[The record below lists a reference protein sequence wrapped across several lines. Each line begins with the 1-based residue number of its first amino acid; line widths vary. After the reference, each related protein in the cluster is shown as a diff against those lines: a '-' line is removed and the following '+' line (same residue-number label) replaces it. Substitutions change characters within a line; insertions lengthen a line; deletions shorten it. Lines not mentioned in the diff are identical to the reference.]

1 MALEDYEFGARRCS
15 RDSICKFIPQYAI
28 KDARFA
34 DCCPA
39 ISRYNLHA
47 YSGGGRVIMANSLL
61 QGRGEISEE
70 VREIVFRCQLCGAC
84 QTSCHIVTELVEP
97 LEIARELKFRCV
109 EEGKENQA
117 LSSVRARLVKTNNI
131 FGKKQS
137 DRARWAEGL
146 QAKDAGAEAVETLF
160 FAGCRLS
167 YDESFHPVA
176 RKSLQLML
184 EAGMDVGILGKAE
197 TCCGGRLF
205 DMGYRDDFH
214 KLAGTLAKRIRS
226 SGAYRLVTACG
237 CCYGTF
243 RQFFPMAGIDLEG
256 VEVLHVSE
264 VLEELLGEGKVELKK
279 AVPLR
284 VAYHDPCHL
293 GRLGEPYQRWEGQY
307 VKQMG
312 LWVAEPDREV
322 RRGLGGVFDP
332 PRKVISA
339 IEGIRLVEMKRKR
352 EHAWCCGA
360 GGGVLEAY
368 PAFAAWTA
376 LERMKEV
383 VDEGCD
389 ALVTACPWCE
399 TTFRMAIG
407 ESGGGGP
414 RVMDL
419 VELVAMAT

>member
-1 MALEDYEFGARRCS
+1 MALEDYQFGARYCS

-34 DCCPA
+34 ECCPA

-47 YSGGGRVIMANSLL
+47 YSGGGRVIIANSLL
-61 QGRGEISEE
+61 QGRGEISDE
-70 VREIVFRCQLCGAC
+70 VREIIFRCQLCGAC

-109 EEGKENQA
+109 EEGKEIQA
-117 LSSVRARLVKTNNI
+117 LSSVRKKLEKTGNV
-131 FGKKQS
+131 FGNKKA
-137 DRARWAEGL
+137 DRGLWAEGL
-146 QAKDAGAEAVETLF
+146 KVKDAAAEKADTLF

-167 YDESFHPVA
+167 YDPSFRSVA
-176 RKSLQLML
+176 RRALELML
-184 EAGMDVGILGKAE
+184 GAGMEVGILGKDE

-205 DMGYRDDFH
+205 DMGYRDDFR
-214 KLAGTLAKRIRS
+214 KLAGALAKKIAS
-226 SGAYRLVTACG
+226 SGASRLVTVCG

-243 RQFFPMAGIDLEG
+243 RQFFPMTGLDLDG
-256 VEVLHVSE
+256 VEVRHLSE
-264 VLEELLGEGKVELKK
+264 VIGELMEEGKLEARK
-279 AVPLR
+279 AVHLR

-293 GRLGEPYQRWEGQY
+293 GRLGEPYERWEGQY

-322 RRGLGGVFDP
+322 RRGLGGVYDP

-339 IEGIRLVEMKRKR
+339 IEGVRLVEMKRKR
-352 EHAWCCGA
+352 EYAWCCGA

-368 PAFAAWTA
+368 PDFAAWTA
-376 LERMKEV
+376 RERMKEAV
-383 VDEGCD
+383 EEGCD

-399 TTFRMAIG
+399 TTFRMAL
-407 ESGGGGP
+407 EEGGIDGLK
-414 RVMDL
+414 VMDL
-419 VELVAMAT
+419 VELVDMAT